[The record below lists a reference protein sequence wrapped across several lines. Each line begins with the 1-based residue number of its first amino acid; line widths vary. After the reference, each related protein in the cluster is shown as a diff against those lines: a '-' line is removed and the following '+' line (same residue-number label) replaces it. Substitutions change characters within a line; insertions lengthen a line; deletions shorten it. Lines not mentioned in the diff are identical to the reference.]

1 MKRRLGRNN
10 TRPAAL
16 AILLIAPY
24 MWAEIHCTSCTRP
37 AWILESAT
45 NAFQNQE
52 QCCPRDNAEFH
63 LCEPTQ
69 EHASCIQFEAIEG
82 LSFKAEDRVLEA
94 QFDLPVSPF
103 DTSLHLSPPAGL
115 LSSGGEGVGSE
126 PPVTPAVKAPVVRE
140 EPSQNIQWRPLA
152 RQSLFY
158 LGVMHAFRI
167 GTEPSTRKALGNS
180 VFGGYFE
187 ALGAMHGWS
196 DGDGYY
202 ENYLG
207 HPFQGG
213 VSGYLW
219 VHNDPRYRNVE
230 FGTSRDY
237 WMSRLRAYAYSWAFS
252 EQFEIGLLS
261 EASIGQI
268 QRYCCGY
275 GFVDHVV
282 TPNGGLLWM
291 LGGDAVDKYVIR
303 RIEDR
308 TRNVH
313 IRAVAR
319 MALDPPLTFAN
330 LLAGQAPWHREN
342 RPGVYLYDGE
352 LFLRQDEPAPEIR
365 LVPKLEVTAQVPT
378 ITHFRDLPCRGGGG
392 VGGLRMNDSWQW
404 TLEVGGCTFGDY
416 EPNWSGD
423 SLTFTTGPQWI
434 LHNASRWSPHF
445 ATRFGGHKVTQEYVD
460 PVLQKK
466 VLASVPPDKDPND
479 YRYDYTTHYESTGFA
494 LSISGGLD
502 VRMTPA
508 LALRVANVDYL
519 RSWAGP
525 VNGYDFSQGLR
536 VSTGLVL
543 RIGTW

>member
-1 MKRRLGRNN
+1 MSCVRSAGIQIQNRQMPIGRLRSKQVLARLRMKRRLGRNH
-10 TRPAAL
+10 TRLVAL
-16 AILLIAPY
+16 AILFATPY
-24 MWAEIHCTSCTRP
+24 VWAEIRCASCTRP
-37 AWILESAT
+37 TWILESAEDT
-45 NAFQNQE
+45 AQDQK
-52 QCCPRDNAEFH
+52 QCCPRGTSGLQMCN
-63 LCEPTQ
+63 PTRQ
-69 EHASCIQFEAIEG
+69 HELCIQFEQVEG
-82 LSFKAEDRVLEA
+82 LSMNAERYPLEA
-94 QFDLPVSPF
+94 RFDIPDLPLDS
-103 DTSLHLSPPAGL
+103 SLHLSPPDGI
-115 LSSGGEGVGSE
+115 LSLGSEGTASE
-126 PPVTPAVKAPVVRE
+126 PPITPVLKAPVRE
-140 EPSQNIQWRPLA
+140 EGLSKNVQWRPLA

-219 VHNDPRYRNVE
+219 IHNDPRYRNVE

-275 GFVDHVV
+275 GFVDHVI

-303 RIEDR
+303 GIEDR

-342 RPGVYLYDGE
+342 RPG
-352 LFLRQDEPAPEIR
+352 A
-365 LVPKLEVTAQVPT
+365 
-378 ITHFRDLPCRGGGG
+378 
-392 VGGLRMNDSWQW
+392 
-404 TLEVGGCTFGDY
+404 
-416 EPNWSGD
+416 
-423 SLTFTTGPQWI
+423 
-434 LHNASRWSPHF
+434 
-445 ATRFGGHKVTQEYVD
+445 
-460 PVLQKK
+460 
-466 VLASVPPDKDPND
+466 
-479 YRYDYTTHYESTGFA
+479 
-494 LSISGGLD
+494 
-502 VRMTPA
+502 
-508 LALRVANVDYL
+508 
-519 RSWAGP
+519 
-525 VNGYDFSQGLR
+525 
-536 VSTGLVL
+536 
-543 RIGTW
+543 